1 MKQLCDGN
9 RPRGRQRKLTPEVAE
24 LIIERLANGELLRAI
39 CRDLD
44 IAPSIVYQYKLDNKE
59 FDDSFTRARDFADE
73 LMEEDAIEIID
84 EESPTED
91 TEIEYAADGKPIGG
105 KRRRSDNVARSKAR
119 AEIRLKIVARRKGGL
134 MNRKIQI
141 EADDKREDL
150 SDVMKGM
157 SMDDLMRFAGLDN
170 ETDGK

>member
-1 MKQLCDGN
+1 MKQLCDGK

-59 FDDSFTRARDFADE
+59 FDDSFTRARDFSDD

-105 KRRRSDNVARSKAR
+105 KRRRSSSPVSQALSSCLLSGERNAPSVSRRTESTKASSP
-119 AEIRLKIVARRKGGL
+119 VP
-134 MNRKIQI
+134 
-141 EADDKREDL
+141 
-150 SDVMKGM
+150 
-157 SMDDLMRFAGLDN
+157 
-170 ETDGK
+170 